1 MMSYKIHTIRLSN
14 RESLYS
20 ELCFSLLQPSEQDLE
35 AGADAGEEAADG
47 KD

>member
-1 MMSYKIHTIRLSN
+1 MVSYKILTIRLS
-14 RESLYS
+14 LLQYY
-20 ELCFSLLQPSEQDLE
+20 ELCFSLLKPSEQDLE